1 MATITVSS
9 LLGKVGIL
17 LQDTTNVRWTQNEL
31 LGWFNDGQRE
41 LVALKPNAYVKL
53 DAVQLAAG
61 TRQSLPSDGFELVDV
76 VRNMGADGAT
86 PGRAI
91 RQVSREILDAQN
103 PDWHSATADAAV
115 KHFTYSILNPKTF
128 YVYPPQPTSGRGYA
142 EVVYFATP
150 SDVTVNATVTLDDI
164 YVTALQNYVLY
175 RAYLKDAEYG
185 GNAALSA
192 AYYGQF
198 TAILGAKTAAEAG
211 TNPNLALGPMN
222 PTVPGSQV

>member
-9 LLGKVGIL
+9 LLGKVAIL
-17 LQDTTNVRWTQNEL
+17 LTDTTYTRWTQDEL
-31 LGWFNDGQRE
+31 LGWLNDGQRE

-53 DAVQLAAG
+53 TAAQLVAG

-76 VRNMGADGAT
+76 VRNLGTDGAT

-103 PDWHSATADAAV
+103 PDWHSSTADATV

-128 YVYPPQPTSGRGYA
+128 YVYPPQPADSRGYA
-142 EVVYFATP
+142 ELVYFATP
-150 SDVTVNATVTLDDI
+150 ADATSNGTITLDDI

-192 AYYGQF
+192 GYYAQF
-198 TAILGAKTAAEAG
+198 SAILGGKAAAEAG
-211 TNPNLALGPMN
+211 TNPNQALGPMN
-222 PTVPGSQV
+222 PSLPGSTS